1 MNIIFWGLL
10 SAMLLVAIVI
20 LILPLL
26 RVRKDGAIA
35 YSESNLQIH
44 EDKLR
49 ELEQDLE
56 EDRIDREH
64 YKYAR
69 NELDREL
76 LVDIPEEKIDNASL
90 HYTKPHQRHPVI
102 ALVIALFVPLLALV
116 VYFNLGVYIAG
127 TGQLQAQLAQN
138 AQQEKMSIPQMAQ
151 KLKQHIAKNGGNAQD
166 WTMLGRAYKFMKQ
179 YADSDHAYAKAMA
192 LAPDNVEIMLERAE
206 VIALLHG
213 RKFVPEAVALIH
225 KAATIQPNNSRV
237 LWFAGVANYQSGDYK
252 GTIKSLIQL
261 TKTDTIK
268 DKNIRKAIVAYITGA
283 RNKLLAQ
290 GETVPEENK
299 VLAFINS
306 QQLAVAAAV
315 LQVHVAVS
323 QKIRQQFNGN
333 DTVFVYAK
341 AQTGPP
347 MPLAV
352 QRLTLAQLPATVK
365 LDDSMA
371 MVRGRN
377 ISTSG
382 KVVVFAR
389 ISPSGSA
396 IAQPGDYIGQID
408 VNDVHGNKA
417 ITITINKKVK

>member
-10 SAMLLVAIVI
+10 SAMLLVAIAI

-26 RVRKDGAIA
+26 RVRKDGGIA

-49 ELEQDLE
+49 ELEQDLK
-56 EDRIDREH
+56 EDRIDMEH

-76 LVDIPEEKIDNASL
+76 LVDIPEEKIDNDSL
-90 HYTKPHQRHPVI
+90 HHAKPYRRHPVI
-102 ALVIALFVPLLALV
+102 ALGIALFIPLLALV

-127 TGQLQAQLAQN
+127 TGQLQAQLAKN
-138 AQQEKMSIPQMAQ
+138 AQQEKMTIPQMAQ
-151 KLKQHIAKNGGNAQD
+151 KLKQHIAKNGGNARD

-179 YADSDHAYAKAMA
+179 YANSANAYAKAMA
-192 LAPDNVEIMLERAE
+192 LSPDNVEIMLERAE
-206 VIALLHG
+206 VIALLHN

-225 KAATIQPNNSRV
+225 KAATIQPDNTRV
-237 LWFAGVANYQSGDYK
+237 LWFSGVADYQNGDYK
-252 GTIKSLIQL
+252 GTIKSLLQL
-261 TKTDTIK
+261 TETDTLK
-268 DKNIRKAIVAYITGA
+268 DKNVRKAIVAYITGA

-290 GETVPEENK
+290 GETVPEEDR

-306 QQLAVAAAV
+306 KQVAVAAAV

-323 QKIRQQFNGN
+323 QKIRQQFKA
-333 DTVFVYAK
+333 DATVFVYAK
-341 AQTGPP
+341 AQSGPP

-371 MVRGRN
+371 MVKGRT
-377 ISTSG
+377 ISSSG
-382 KVVVFAR
+382 KVAVFAR

-396 IAQPGDYIGQID
+396 IAQPGDYIGRVD
-408 VNDVHGNKA
+408 VNDVHSNKA
-417 ITITINKKVK
+417 ITITINQKIK